1 MRSKMRKLEVG
12 KSKPTEN
19 REGNKDVSDVVGVW
33 VTKVR
38 EAVKM
43 REGDGT
49 QSNTQRI
56 ADVLVDLLTQ
66 TNNGT
71 VDREV
76 ISELVTRV
84 NVIVPLE
91 WAVAI
96 LK

>member
-19 REGNKDVSDVVGVW
+19 RAGNKAVSDVVGLW

-38 EAVKM
+38 EAGKM